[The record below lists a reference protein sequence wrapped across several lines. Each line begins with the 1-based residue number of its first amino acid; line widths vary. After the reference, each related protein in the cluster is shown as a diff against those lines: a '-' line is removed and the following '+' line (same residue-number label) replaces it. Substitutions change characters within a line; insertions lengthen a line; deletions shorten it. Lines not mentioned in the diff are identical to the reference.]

1 MIRRVALV
9 LTIALTA
16 FSSAALGQAGKP
28 EAGGENEKDP
38 AFAPVVDQPGLPRVL
53 LIGDS
58 ISIGYTPAVR
68 EALAGIANVHRI
80 AENGGSTRDGL
91 KKLDAWL
98 KTDGGGKW
106 DVIHCNWG
114 LHDLKHWKD
123 GKLDLA
129 GARVTPVELY
139 QDNLR
144 ELIARLIETGAK
156 VIFAT
161 TTPVPEGS
169 EGREAG
175 DELGYNQAA
184 RDIMAEA
191 KVPINDLH
199 ATAQA
204 QLEKIQRPKNVHF
217 TPEGSRVLGEQVAAK
232 IKKALGK

>member
-1 MIRRVALV
+1 
-9 LTIALTA
+9 
-16 FSSAALGQAGKP
+16 
-28 EAGGENEKDP
+28 
-38 AFAPVVDQPGLPRVL
+38 
-53 LIGDS
+53 
-58 ISIGYTPAVR
+58 
-68 EALAGIANVHRI
+68 
-80 AENGGSTRDGL
+80 
-91 KKLDAWL
+91 
-98 KTDGGGKW
+98 
-106 DVIHCNWG
+106 

-129 GARVTPVELY
+129 GAQVTPVELY

-161 TTPVPEGS
+161 TTPVPDGS

-204 QLEKIQRPKNVHF
+204 QLAKIQRPKNVHF
-217 TPEGSRVLGEQVAAK
+217 TPEGSKVLGEQVAAE